1 MTTISSGGVLLVNK
15 KVVFLGHAYVA
26 LNIVIWP
33 SFANEIRNGFKSGKR
48 SSTKALQLNN

>member
-15 KVVFLGHAYVA
+15 EVVFLGHAYVA

>member
-26 LNIVIWP
+26 LNIVI
-33 SFANEIRNGFKSGKR
+33 
-48 SSTKALQLNN
+48 